1 LGANQGIGSY
11 SEEMMLQ
18 SGLYDD
24 SPHSREIVYN
34 QMRLRAMRVIAD
46 VNLALGVFTS
56 QQAAGFLQRNVPMN
70 AEDALREVVQMGAA
84 PGQKISDQIGKL
96 QILRMLD
103 DARIKQGTQFS
114 MRRFH
119 DYVWSNGNLPVALQR
134 WEYLGLEDEVNELS
148 RLK

>member
-1 LGANQGIGSY
+1 
-11 SEEMMLQ
+11 MMLQ

-34 QMRLRAMRVIAD
+34 QMRLRALRVIAD
-46 VNLALGVFTS
+46 VNLALGDFTS
-56 QQAAGFLQRNVPMN
+56 QQAAGFLQRNVPMS

-84 PGQKISDQIGKL
+84 PGRKISDQIGKL
-96 QILRMLD
+96 QIVRMLD
-103 DARIKQGTQFS
+103 DARIKQGAQFS
-114 MRRFH
+114 MRSFH
-119 DYVWSNGNLPVALQR
+119 DYVWSNGNVPVALQR